1 MVNYFDSGNRRD
13 FLKRGGLLSAAA
25 AAASAKTVQEL
36 PQMRLGKY
44 SISRLVCGSNMFG
57 AGSHSSIFLNKRLK
71 EYYTPERILNTLRRC
86 GEVGLN
92 TWQTSGAMAA
102 LNLKLAE
109 QGTKMNCMVIAAAH
123 ETAAYGGQ
131 PIGIDDYVK
140 AGCIGIAH
148 HGEYTDQLFK
158 SGKLDEVN
166 EYLKRVRDAGLLV
179 GVSTHMPAVVDTIES
194 KGWDV
199 DYYMTCLYE
208 RHRSAEELKKLMGY
222 VPLPVGEVYLRED
235 PERMFRMIR
244 QTKRTCFAF
253 KILAAG
259 RVSDKPEST
268 EAAFRNAF
276 AAIKPGDGVIVGMYD
291 EYSDQPLE
299 NAGYARK
306 YGARPA

>member
-1 MVNYFDSGNRRD
+1 MADHFDMRNRRD
-13 FLKRGGLLSAAA
+13 FLKTGGLLAAA
-25 AAASAKTVQEL
+25 AARAGADAAHEL

-57 AGSHSSIFLNKRLK
+57 AGSHSSIFLNNRLK

-86 GEVGLN
+86 HEVGLN
-92 TWQTSGAMAA
+92 TWQTAGGMAA

-109 QGTKMNCMVIAAAH
+109 QGIKMNCLAIAAAG
-123 ETAAYGGQ
+123 EKGAYGG
-131 PIGIDDYVK
+131 PAAGIDDYVK

-148 HGEYTDQLFK
+148 HGEFSDQLFK
-158 SGKLDEVN
+158 AGRIAAMND
-166 EYLKRVRDAGLLV
+166 YLKRVRDAGLLV
-179 GVSTHMPAVVDTIES
+179 GVSTHMPAVVDTVES
-194 KGWDV
+194 NGWDV
-199 DYYMTCLYE
+199 DYFMTCVYE
-208 RHRSAEELKKLMGY
+208 RHRSADDLKKLLGY

-244 QTKRTCFAF
+244 QTKRPCFAF

-259 RVSDKPEST
+259 RLSDRPESV
-268 EAAFRNAF
+268 EAAFRDTF

>member
-1 MVNYFDSGNRRD
+1 MADHFDTKNRRD
-13 FLKRGGLLSAAA
+13 FLKTGGLLAAAA
-25 AAASAKTVQEL
+25 AAASADAAQEL

-57 AGSHSSIFLNKRLK
+57 AGSHSSIFLNNRLK

-86 GEVGLN
+86 REVGLN
-92 TWQTSGAMAA
+92 TWQTAGGMAA
-102 LNLKLAE
+102 LNLKLAG
-109 QGTKMNCMVIAAAH
+109 QGSKMNCLAIAAAG
-123 ETAAYGGQ
+123 EKGAYGG
-131 PIGIDDYVK
+131 PAVGIDDYVK

-148 HGEYTDQLFK
+148 HGEFSDQLFK
-158 SGKLDEVN
+158 TGRIAEMGD
-166 EYLKRVRDAGLLV
+166 YLKRVRDAGLLV
-179 GVSTHMPAVVDTIES
+179 GVSTHMPAVVDTVES

-199 DYYMTCLYE
+199 DYFMTCVYE
-208 RHRSAEELKKLMGY
+208 RHRSADELKKLLGY

-244 QTKRTCFAF
+244 QTKRPCFAF

-259 RVSDKPEST
+259 RLSDRPESV
-268 EAAFRNAF
+268 EAAFRDTF

-291 EYSDQPLE
+291 EYSDQPLV

>member
-1 MVNYFDSGNRRD
+1 MADHFDMRNRRD
-13 FLKRGGLLSAAA
+13 FLKSGGLLSAAA
-25 AAASAKTVQEL
+25 VAASASAVQEL
-36 PQMRLGKY
+36 PQLRLGKY

-57 AGSHSSIFLNKRLK
+57 GGSHSSIFLDKRLK
-71 EYYTPERILNTLRRC
+71 DYYTPERILKTLRRC
-86 GEVGLN
+86 DELGLN
-92 TWQTSGAMAA
+92 TWQTSGGMVA
-102 LNLKLAE
+102 LNMKLAE
-109 QGTKMNCMVIAAAH
+109 QGIKMNCMVIAAAG
-123 ETAAYGGQ
+123 ETGAYGGQ
-131 PIGIDDYVK
+131 PVGIDSYVK

-148 HGEYTDQLFK
+148 HGEHSDRLFK
-158 SGKLDEVN
+158 TGKIAEMN

-179 GVSTHMPAVVDTIES
+179 GVSTHMPAVVDIVES

-199 DYYMTCLYE
+199 DYYMTCVYE
-208 RHRSAEELKKLMGY
+208 RHRSADELKKLLGY

-244 QTKRTCFAF
+244 QTKRPCFAF

-259 RVSDKPEST
+259 RLSNTPESVET
-268 EAAFRNAF
+268 AFRDTF

-291 EYSDQPLE
+291 EYSDQPLA